1 MLRAL
6 ALLPHEA
13 LNSLR
18 QQALTGKDQSASI
31 IAPGREGSQLGA
43 GIASDSHRRSGTVG
57 EHRSHQRGPALATHR
72 GPAGDPRVTR
82 PGHLTPSW

>member
-31 IAPGREGSQLGA
+31 IAPGRRWRQAAPLPKLVSTQAANGGGEGQ
-43 GIASDSHRRSGTVG
+43 
-57 EHRSHQRGPALATHR
+57 PLA
-72 GPAGDPRVTR
+72 A
-82 PGHLTPSW
+82 

>member
-31 IAPGREGSQLGA
+31 IAPGREGSQSGGGA
-43 GIASDSHRRSGTVG
+43 
-57 EHRSHQRGPALATHR
+57 Q
-72 GPAGDPRVTR
+72 AGLHPNR
-82 PGHLTPSW
+82 